1 MSLSIRMDT
10 VHYVTI
16 IQCTPPVVNKN
27 SGSCIDIFDG
37 SGKIKAQTVVAN
49 QKEKSVPIPNTVI
62 QPLYKSMQ
70 GRFWFLGKEELCEKT

>member
-1 MSLSIRMDT
+1 LT
-10 VHYVTI
+10 F
-16 IQCTPPVVNKN
+16 PV
-27 SGSCIDIFDG
+27 G
-37 SGKIKAQTVVAN
+37 SGKIKAQTVVAA

>member
-1 MSLSIRMDT
+1 MLLSYNARLRLST
-10 VHYVTI
+10 KTAAPALTSSV
-16 IQCTPPVVNKN
+16 
-27 SGSCIDIFDG
+27 G